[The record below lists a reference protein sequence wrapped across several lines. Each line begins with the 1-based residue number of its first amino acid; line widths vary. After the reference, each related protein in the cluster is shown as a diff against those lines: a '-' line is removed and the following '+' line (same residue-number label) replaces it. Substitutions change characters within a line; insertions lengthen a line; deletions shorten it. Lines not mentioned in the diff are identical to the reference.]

1 VRQLVLVRHGESVWN
16 AEARI
21 QGQRCAGL
29 SETGHR
35 QAKLTGRALAD
46 AHPDARLVSSDLQRC
61 QETTSPLAEALGVA
75 PQLDRRLRERSF
87 GAWEGRTRA
96 EVADEDPDLVA
107 RWRDGVD
114 VIGEVGG
121 ETAPRLIDRVLPAL
135 RELLDDTPDGGVTV
149 AVTHGGPVWHGTH
162 ALLGLPAG
170 TLGAVDNASV
180 TVLASFGHGLVLQR
194 WNETAHLPIE
204 LRTGW
209 VPRLHRDDTSGDEA
223 PPVGR

>member
-1 VRQLVLVRHGESVWN
+1 VRRLLLVRHGESVWN

-29 SETGHR
+29 SEIGHA
-35 QAKLTGRALAD
+35 QAKATGQALAE
-46 AHPDARLVSSDLQRC
+46 AYPDAAVVASDLQRC
-61 QETTSPLAEALGVA
+61 EETAAPLVAALGATLAVDA
-75 PQLDRRLRERSF
+75 RLRERSF
-87 GAWEGRTRA
+87 GAWEGRLRA
-96 EVADEDPDLVA
+96 EVAADDAERVS
-107 RWRDGVD
+107 RWRAGED

-121 ETAPRLIDRVLPAL
+121 ETAAVLADRVGPVL
-135 RELLDDTPDGGVTV
+135 RELLAATPDGGVTI

-162 ALLGLPAG
+162 LLLGLPAG

-180 TVLASFGHGLVLQR
+180 TELMSWRGDDVVLQR
-194 WNETAHLPIE
+194 WNETAHLLVE

-209 VPRLHRDDTSGDEA
+209 VPSLTADA

>member
-1 VRQLVLVRHGESVWN
+1 VRRLLLVRHGESVWN

-29 SETGHR
+29 SEVGHA
-35 QAKLTGRALAD
+35 QAKATGQALAEVY
-46 AHPDARLVSSDLQRC
+46 PDAVVVTSDLQRC
-61 QETTSPLAEALGVA
+61 RETAAPLVESLGASSEVDA
-75 PQLDRRLRERSF
+75 RLRERSF
-87 GAWEGRTRA
+87 GDWEGRLRA
-96 EVADEDPDLVA
+96 EVAAEDAERVT
-107 RWRDGVD
+107 RWRSGED

-121 ETAPRLIDRVLPAL
+121 ETAAMLAERVGPVL
-135 RELLDDTPDGGVTV
+135 RSLLGRTPDGGTTI

-162 ALLGLPAG
+162 LLLGLPPG

-180 TVLASFGHGLVLQR
+180 TELASWQGQDVVLQR
-194 WNETAHLPIE
+194 WNETAHLPLA

-209 VPRLHRDDTSGDEA
+209 VPSLTSEA